1 MTKHEKIQEAYGEL
15 FTSCEKYIDEN
26 GWLNWCHKKASLIK
40 YMDVSE
46 IDFDGIKQRPK
57 SLQGIEN
64 NNGWTKIESED
75 DLPKTDLECYVTN
88 NIGRIQFGEFEAETQ
103 RFFVND
109 TRTFPTHYIPV
120 VKPIFPIY

>member
-1 MTKHEKIQEAYGEL
+1 MTKEEVIKEHYGEL
-15 FTSCEKYIDEN
+15 YNTHSKFIDED
-26 GWLNWCHKKASLIK
+26 GWLEKSSLIP
-40 YMDVSE
+40 Y
-46 IDFDGIKQRPK
+46 FDICQLHFSGVKQRPK
-57 SLQGIEN
+57 SLQGIEA

-75 DLPKTDLECYVTN
+75 NLPKTDLECYVTN

-109 TRTFPTHYIPV
+109 KRTFPTHFIPV

>member
-1 MTKHEKIQEAYGEL
+1 MTKAEKIKEAYGTYWEAA
-15 FTSCEKYIDEN
+15 KDYVDEN
-26 GWLNWCHKKASLIK
+26 GWCSVRKKIMFDELK
-40 YMDVSE
+40 VNLE
-46 IDFDGIKQRPK
+46 IHTNGYYHRPK
-57 SLQGIEN
+57 SIEGIEN
-64 NNGWTKIESED
+64 NNGWIKIESET